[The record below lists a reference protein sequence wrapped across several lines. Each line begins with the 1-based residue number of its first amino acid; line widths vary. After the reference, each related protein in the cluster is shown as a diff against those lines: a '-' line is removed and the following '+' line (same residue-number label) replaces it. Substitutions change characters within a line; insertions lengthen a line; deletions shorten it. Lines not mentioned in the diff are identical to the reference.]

1 MLNVLIVDDEA
12 PIRHW
17 LEYCVNQLDGFWV
30 SATAKNGL
38 QGIEEYKKTLP
49 DIVITDVEMPNMS
62 GLDMLKTIRE
72 IKPAYIIVL
81 TSYDS
86 FAYAREALVVGA
98 SEYILKTEI
107 SVESLRAVLNKAAGV
122 LYKQNRDAKS
132 EVEQSG
138 QMMLRQLAMVGTQL
152 SLTPDILRRKGIT
165 LDENLLVCGSI
176 WSRNGRELSRIRQ
189 EIIRYPEV
197 YNVSFVTIGYEE
209 LLMVCNLY
217 REEALPELI
226 GILHKKLQKTESVIG
241 FSDVKPTVKQ
251 LPNALKE
258 ARSRSHLSFYDPQQ
272 RVFFQGGDDTNL
284 AGRLETW
291 RISFSKKLY
300 AQRFRE
306 AVAVKEE
313 ILTAIL
319 SERPTEIAEV
329 KNLCA
334 FLATTLLHFTSDDS
348 KELEGLVKQV
358 ELEIKNSRNIEE
370 LTKSVN
376 GVFAAFL
383 QRVNQGGAYS
393 EAIQKVTSYV
403 SAHYQEKLTLASV
416 AATVSFSAEY
426 LSRMFV
432 KETGM
437 NFVTY
442 LNNVRLQ
449 HAVAMLEH
457 TDKRIYE
464 IAESVGYTSVSYFST
479 VFKKNFGIT
488 PNEYQMKLQKQKAP
502 RN

>member
-165 LDENLLVCGSI
+165 LDENLLV
-176 WSRNGRELSRIRQ
+176 WSDKVGYVWLAISLDPVYVDTGNRIESATALCYECLNDIALDVFGMTGNDHDFEDADPLELA
-189 EIIRYPEV
+189 EIKRRWKPYIDQLPE
-197 YNVSFVTIGYEE
+197 YAYLCDE
-209 LLMVCNLY
+209 LL
-217 REEALPELI
+217 
-226 GILHKKLQKTESVIG
+226 S
-241 FSDVKPTVKQ
+241 
-251 LPNALKE
+251 
-258 ARSRSHLSFYDPQQ
+258 
-272 RVFFQGGDDTNL
+272 
-284 AGRLETW
+284 GR
-291 RISFSKKLY
+291 K
-300 AQRFRE
+300 
-306 AVAVKEE
+306 
-313 ILTAIL
+313 
-319 SERPTEIAEV
+319 
-329 KNLCA
+329 
-334 FLATTLLHFTSDDS
+334 
-348 KELEGLVKQV
+348 
-358 ELEIKNSRNIEE
+358 
-370 LTKSVN
+370 
-376 GVFAAFL
+376 
-383 QRVNQGGAYS
+383 
-393 EAIQKVTSYV
+393 
-403 SAHYQEKLTLASV
+403 
-416 AATVSFSAEY
+416 
-426 LSRMFV
+426 
-432 KETGM
+432 
-437 NFVTY
+437 
-442 LNNVRLQ
+442 
-449 HAVAMLEH
+449 
-457 TDKRIYE
+457 
-464 IAESVGYTSVSYFST
+464 
-479 VFKKNFGIT
+479 
-488 PNEYQMKLQKQKAP
+488 
-502 RN
+502 

>member
-226 GILHKKLQKTESVIG
+226 AILHKKLQKTESVIG

-258 ARSRSHLSFYDPQQ
+258 A
-272 RVFFQGGDDTNL
+272 
-284 AGRLETW
+284 
-291 RISFSKKLY
+291 
-300 AQRFRE
+300 
-306 AVAVKEE
+306 
-313 ILTAIL
+313 
-319 SERPTEIAEV
+319 
-329 KNLCA
+329 
-334 FLATTLLHFTSDDS
+334 
-348 KELEGLVKQV
+348 
-358 ELEIKNSRNIEE
+358 
-370 LTKSVN
+370 
-376 GVFAAFL
+376 
-383 QRVNQGGAYS
+383 
-393 EAIQKVTSYV
+393 
-403 SAHYQEKLTLASV
+403 
-416 AATVSFSAEY
+416 
-426 LSRMFV
+426 
-432 KETGM
+432 
-437 NFVTY
+437 
-442 LNNVRLQ
+442 
-449 HAVAMLEH
+449 
-457 TDKRIYE
+457 
-464 IAESVGYTSVSYFST
+464 
-479 VFKKNFGIT
+479 
-488 PNEYQMKLQKQKAP
+488 
-502 RN
+502 